1 MSTSYLT
8 LKIGDSI
15 VWNIQYKQANN
26 IAVNLTGFMIDI
38 NAQSKFNNK
47 ELFKITTT
55 TTPNDNMYINMTN
68 IVNGEFQ
75 VIIKDTSFFTK
86 GDYFVDIEYTDQQG
100 IKKSSK
106 SVTLKVLDRL

>member
-55 TTPNDNMYINMTN
+55 THNDNMYINMTN
-68 IVNGEFQ
+68 IVNGE
-75 VIIKDTSFFTK
+75 
-86 GDYFVDIEYTDQQG
+86 
-100 IKKSSK
+100 
-106 SVTLKVLDRL
+106 L